1 MPYVGEAR
9 DGLPNHPVPQKAR
22 RAMTNLGTRLKTSS
36 SGHPPQVGTMFPAL
50 MQHSQASYT
59 HKHMYLNPLEQIN
72 MFSMAKEKEVRV
84 RVILQF
90 DLIRLDI
97 CQYLIYILQNK

>member
-22 RAMTNLGTRLKTSS
+22 RAMTNLRTRLKTSS

-50 MQHSQASYT
+50 MHHSQASYT
-59 HKHMYLNPLEQIN
+59 HKHMYLNPWEQIN
-72 MFSMAKEKEVRV
+72 VFSMAKEKEVRV
-84 RVILQF
+84 RIFKIGRASCRERV
-90 DLIRLDI
+90 
-97 CQYLIYILQNK
+97 

>member
-1 MPYVGEAR
+1 MQISYVGEAR

-22 RAMTNLGTRLKTSS
+22 RAMTNLRTRLKTSS

-50 MQHSQASYT
+50 MHHSQASYT

-84 RVILQF
+84 LS
-90 DLIRLDI
+90 LIHI
-97 CQYLIYILQNK
+97 